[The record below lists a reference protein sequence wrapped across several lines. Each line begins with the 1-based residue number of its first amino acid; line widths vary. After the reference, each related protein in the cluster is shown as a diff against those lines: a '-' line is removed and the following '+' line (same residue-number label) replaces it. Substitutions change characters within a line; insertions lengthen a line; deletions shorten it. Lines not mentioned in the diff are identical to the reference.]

1 MVPRSSEVSKIE
13 GLNLSCH
20 VTHLSVRILYS
31 VQSVALMISFI
42 VQLLLLK
49 ETIQI
54 FFVMKH
60 FYRYFKIKIFFVI
73 VRFYH
78 YVKIMDFYCYA
89 VFICKY

>member
-20 VTHLSVRILYS
+20 VNHLSVRILYLVRS
-31 VQSVALMISFI
+31 VVVTICFV

-54 FFVMKH
+54 LFVIQH
-60 FYRYFKIKIFFVI
+60 FYRYFVI
-73 VRFYH
+73 VHFYR
-78 YVKIMDFYCYA
+78 YVKIMDFHRYSF
-89 VFICKY
+89 FICNY